1 MKNPSNLCLLKVSV
15 SSAFN
20 NKNIKIIL
28 MSKYR
33 KITFKPLKTFAF
45 FAVILLFSIE
55 VKSQETPKH
64 FFSEKGFKIGI
75 SAYSIELPERE
86 HYKPLLLMGNFG
98 WELTKKEKKG
108 KWWIMFEP
116 QLNPV
121 FLDSK
126 LKELE
131 FGINLA
137 FRYKYKIGTNSF
149 FYSQLGSGPH
159 FISIATDRQAHGFIF
174 SDNLALGLSNKLF
187 SNWMLETEF
196 RIRHISNAN
205 FMKPNRGMNNMFIM
219 IGLTKKIN

>member
-1 MKNPSNLCLLKVSV
+1 MKNPSYLRLLKVSV

-64 FFSEKGFKIGI
+64 FFSEKGFKIGL
-75 SAYSIELPERE
+75 SFYSIELPEGQN
-86 HYKPLLLMGNFG
+86 YKPLLLMGNFG

-121 FLDSK
+121 FLDNK
-126 LKELE
+126 LKEAE

-137 FRYKYKIGTNSF
+137 FRYKYKIGENSF

-159 FISIATDRQAHGFIF
+159 FITIPTDRQAHGFIF